1 VGISAAGFDSIG
13 GSGGDMGKVIIS
25 SLPGNQ
31 TLCVSRPTIMS
42 TRWIAAIVGG
52 AVIGMA
58 AVASATWIGRDD
70 PKATNASPAT
80 VPAAGPV
87 AGSIVKSI
95 TVNGEGKVK
104 VKPDTASL
112 SVGVQATASTAT
124 EALNQANT
132 SAAALIAALK
142 SAGVD
147 TNDIATSGLSIYPQ
161 YSSAGNTIT
170 GYQASNNVS
179 VTVRDIAKTGPVI
192 DAAAAAAGDNITI
205 GGVSFYVDDTEALI
219 GAARADAINNA
230 SKRAGEYADAAGVSV
245 GAVLQISE
253 VSVSNPVPMFYER
266 SVAADSSVAGAPTPI
281 ETGTQDLTV
290 SVTVVYE
297 LN

>member
-1 VGISAAGFDSIG
+1 
-13 GSGGDMGKVIIS
+13 MGNVIIS

-31 TLCVSRPTIMS
+31 MPCVNRRTIMS
-42 TRWIAAIVGG
+42 TRWIAAVVGG
-52 AVIGMA
+52 AVVGMA
-58 AVASATWIGRDD
+58 AVGAAAWIGRGD
-70 PKATNASPAT
+70 PKATIASPET
-80 VPAAGPV
+80 VPTAGPV

-112 SVGVQATASTAT
+112 SVGVQATAATAT

-147 TNDIATSGLSIYPQ
+147 SNDITTSGLSIYPQ

-170 GYQASNNVS
+170 GYQASNNVT

-205 GGVSFYVDDTEALI
+205 GGVSFFVDDTEALI
-219 GAARADAINNA
+219 GAARTDAINNA
-230 SKRAGEYADAAGVSV
+230 SKRAGEYATAAGVNV
-245 GAVLQISE
+245 GGVLQISE
-253 VSVSNPVPMFYER
+253 VSVSSPVPLYYER

-281 ETGTQDLTV
+281 ETGTQDLSV

>member
-1 VGISAAGFDSIG
+1 
-13 GSGGDMGKVIIS
+13 
-25 SLPGNQ
+25 
-31 TLCVSRPTIMS
+31 
-42 TRWIAAIVGG
+42 
-52 AVIGMA
+52 MA
-58 AVASATWIGRDD
+58 AVGAATWVGRDD
-70 PKATNASPAT
+70 PKATNASSQPA
-80 VPAAGPV
+80 PA

-95 TVNGEGKVK
+95 TVNGEGKVR

-142 SAGVD
+142 AAGVD
-147 TNDIATSGLSIYPQ
+147 GNDIATSGLSIYPQ
-161 YSSAGNTIT
+161 YSSGNTIT

-192 DAAAAAAGDNITI
+192 DAAAVAAGDNITI
-205 GGVSFYVDDTEALI
+205 GGVSFSVDDTEALI

-230 SKRAGEYADAAGVSV
+230 RKRAGEYADAAGVSV
-245 GAVLQISE
+245 GGVLQISE
-253 VSVSNPVPMFYER
+253 VSVSNPVPLYYER
-266 SVAADSSVAGAPTPI
+266 AAAADSSAAGAPTPI